1 MPVRGTIWNSSGR
14 GLINIEIGTA
24 IAFLIETAIAVK
36 LSWLVR
42 MIKRHYKKLRRELV
56 IGFILC

>member
-1 MPVRGTIWNSSGR
+1 M
-14 GLINIEIGTA
+14 INFEIGTA

-42 MIKRHYKKLRRELV
+42 MIKRHYKRLRRELV